1 MGSLFGISEILIYIG
16 GTIIIV
22 VTIYMAISRKK
33 KYDDEDITD

>member
-1 MGSLFGISEILIYIG
+1 MGSFGTSEILIYIG
-16 GTIIIV
+16 GIIVIV